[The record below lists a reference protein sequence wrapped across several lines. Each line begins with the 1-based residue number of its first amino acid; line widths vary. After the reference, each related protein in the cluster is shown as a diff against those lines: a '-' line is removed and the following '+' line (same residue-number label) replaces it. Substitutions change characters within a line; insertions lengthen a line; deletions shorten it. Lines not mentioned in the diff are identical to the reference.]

1 MDILENMTIRADNKN
16 SQSIRKTKM
25 GRLLTYRDLLEYVS
39 VYDLD
44 QSITV
49 FDPIT
54 KEFYGVS
61 EIEES
66 EEDNDVLDPGSIV
79 LRMFSQTEESD

>member
-1 MDILENMTIRADNKN
+1 
-16 SQSIRKTKM
+16 M